1 MMDSK
6 VQELELLSKHLR
18 KEIIEISYHTGKK
31 GVHIGP
37 ALSCADILTVL
48 YGGVMNYK
56 VAEPTWEE
64 RDRFILSKGHAYA
77 ALYAI
82 LSLSGYCSHDYLM
95 ENFMAT
101 EGGRFPVHPVKD
113 PEMGIEASSGSLGMG
128 LGFAVGKAMAAKRK
142 QEKHQVYV
150 LCGDGECNE
159 GSIWEAVFSAAQYK
173 LDNLT
178 LFIDHNKYQQDGQT
192 QGLMH
197 IDFVKMF
204 DAAGWNVREVDGHN
218 VEELYGALLKE
229 PHDDGKPVVYV
240 CHTVKG
246 KGVSFMEGDN
256 SWHHAS
262 MSEEQYNQA
271 MDELKD

>member
-1 MMDSK
+1 MDPK
-6 VQELELLSKHLR
+6 VKELELLSKHLR
-18 KEIIEISYHTGKK
+18 KEIFEISYNTGKK

-37 ALSCADILTVL
+37 ALSCADILAVL
-48 YGGVMNYK
+48 YGDVMNYNVK
-56 VAEPTWEE
+56 DPTWEE

-77 ALYAI
+77 AIYSI
-82 LSLSGYCSHDYLM
+82 ISLSGYCSHEYLM

-113 PEMGIEASSGSLGMG
+113 LEMGIETSSGSLGMG
-128 LGFAVGKAMAAKRK
+128 LGFAVGKAIA
-142 QEKHQVYV
+142 HQVYV

-178 LFIDHNKYQQDGQT
+178 LFIDHNKYQQDGLT
-192 QGLMH
+192 INMMH
-197 IDFVKMF
+197 IDFQKVF
-204 DAAGWNVREVDGHN
+204 EAAGWNVRVVDGHN
-218 VEELYGALLKE
+218 VEELYESIKKE
-229 PHDDGKPVVYV
+229 THNNGKPVVYV
-240 CHTVKG
+240 CNTVKG

-262 MSEEQYNQA
+262 MNDEQYNQA
-271 MDELKD
+271 INELKD

>member
-1 MMDSK
+1 MDPK
-6 VQELELLSKHLR
+6 VKDLELLSKRLR
-18 KEIIEISYHTGKK
+18 EEIIEISYHTGKK

-37 ALSCADILTVL
+37 ALSCADILAVL
-48 YGGVMNYK
+48 YGGIMSYRVN
-56 VAEPTWEE
+56 EPSWED

-77 ALYAI
+77 ALYSI
-82 LSLSGYCSHDYLM
+82 LSLSGYCTHEYLM

-113 PEMGIEASSGSLGMG
+113 LEMGIETSSGSLGMG
-128 LGFAVGKAMAAKRK
+128 LGYAVGKAIAAKRK
-142 QEKHQVYV
+142 NQKHQIYV

-159 GSIWEAVFSAAQYK
+159 GSIWEAVFSAAQYH

-178 LFIDHNKYQQDGQT
+178 LFVDHNKYQQDGMT
-192 QGLMH
+192 QSLMH
-197 IDFVKMF
+197 IGFVKMF
-204 DAAGWNVREVDGHN
+204 EAAGWNVRDVDGHN
-218 VEELYGALLKE
+218 VQQLYESLKKE
-229 PHDDGKPVVYV
+229 PHNGGKPTVYV

-246 KGVSFMEGDN
+246 KGISFMEGDN

-271 MDELKD
+271 INELKD

>member
-1 MMDSK
+1 MDPK
-6 VQELELLSKHLR
+6 VKELEIFAKHLR
-18 KEIIEISYHTGKK
+18 KEIIEISYNTGKK

-37 ALSCADILTVL
+37 ALSCADILAVL

-56 VAEPTWEE
+56 VSEPAWED

-77 ALYAI
+77 ALYSI
-82 LSLSGYCSHDYLM
+82 LSLSGYCSHEYLM
-95 ENFMAT
+95 DNFMAT

-113 PEMGIEASSGSLGMG
+113 LEMGIETSSGSLGMG
-128 LGFAVGKAMAAKRK
+128 LGYAVGKAIAAKRK
-142 QEKHQVYV
+142 NEGHQIYV

-178 LFIDHNKYQQDGQT
+178 LFIDHNKYQQDGLT
-192 QGLMH
+192 QNLMH
-197 IDFVKMF
+197 IDFVKLF
-204 DAAGWNVREVDGHN
+204 EAAGWNVRDVDGHD
-218 VEELYGALLKE
+218 VEKLYESLKKEL
-229 PHDDGKPVVYV
+229 HNDGRPTVYV
-240 CHTVKG
+240 CNTVKG
-246 KGVSFMEGDN
+246 KGISFMDGDN

-271 MDELKD
+271 INELKD

>member
-1 MMDSK
+1 MTSK
-6 VQELELLSKHLR
+6 VKDIELLAKHLR
-18 KEIIEISYHTGKK
+18 KEIIEISYNTGKK

-37 ALSCADILTVL
+37 ALSCADILAVL
-48 YGGVMNYK
+48 YGGIMNYK
-56 VAEPTWEE
+56 ADDPTWVE

-77 ALYAI
+77 AIYSI
-82 LSLSGYCSHDYLM
+82 LSLSGYCSHEYLM

-113 PEMGIEASSGSLGMG
+113 LEMGIETSSGSLGMG
-128 LGFAVGKAMAAKRK
+128 LGYAVGKAIAAKRK
-142 QEKHQVYV
+142 NEKHQIYV

-178 LFIDHNKYQQDGQT
+178 LFIDHNKYQQDGLT
-192 QGLMH
+192 QNLMQ

-204 DAAGWNVREVDGHN
+204 EASGWNVRDVYGHN
-218 VEELYGALLKE
+218 VEELYDSLKNE
-229 PHDDGKPVVYV
+229 QHNEGMPVVYV
-240 CHTVKG
+240 CNTIKG
-246 KGVSFMEGDN
+246 RGISFMEGDN

-271 MDELKD
+271 INELKD

>member
-1 MMDSK
+1 MDPK
-6 VQELELLSKHLR
+6 VKELELLAKHLR
-18 KEIIEISYHTGKK
+18 KEIIEISYNTGKK

-37 ALSCADILTVL
+37 ALSCADILAVL
-48 YGGVMNYK
+48 YGGIMKYK
-56 VAEPTWEE
+56 VNDPIWEE

-77 ALYAI
+77 AIYSI
-82 LSLSGYCSHDYLM
+82 LSLSGYYTHEYLM

-113 PEMGIEASSGSLGMG
+113 LEMGIETSSGSLGMG

-142 QEKHQVYV
+142 DESHQIFV

-178 LFIDHNKYQQDGQT
+178 LFIDHNKYQQDGLT
-192 QGLMH
+192 QNLMH
-197 IDFVKMF
+197 LDFVKLF
-204 DAAGWNVREVDGHN
+204 EAAGWNVRNIDGHN
-218 VEELYGALLKE
+218 VEVLYESLKKE
-229 PHDDGKPVVYV
+229 PHNDGKPTVYV
-240 CHTVKG
+240 CNTAKG

-271 MDELKD
+271 INELKD

>member
-1 MMDSK
+1 MDPK
-6 VQELELLSKHLR
+6 VKELELLAKHLR
-18 KEIIEISYHTGKK
+18 KEIIEISYNTGKK

-37 ALSCADILTVL
+37 ALSCADILAVL
-48 YGGVMNYK
+48 YGGIMNYK
-56 VAEPTWEE
+56 VNNPTWEE

-77 ALYAI
+77 ALYSI
-82 LSLSGYCSHDYLM
+82 LSISGYCSHEYLM

-113 PEMGIEASSGSLGMG
+113 LEMGIETSSGSLGMG
-128 LGFAVGKAMAAKRK
+128 LGYAVGKALAAKRK
-142 QEKHQVYV
+142 NEKHQIYV

-159 GSIWEAVFSAAQYK
+159 GSIWEAVFSASQYK

-178 LFIDHNKYQQDGQT
+178 LFIDHNKYQQDGLT
-192 QGLMH
+192 QNMMH

-204 DAAGWNVREVDGHN
+204 DAAGWTVRDVDGHN
-218 VEELYGALLKE
+218 VGQIYESIKTEQ
-229 PHDDGKPVVYV
+229 HNDGKPVIYV
-240 CHTVKG
+240 CNTLKG

-271 MDELKD
+271 INELKD

>member
-1 MMDSK
+1 MNPRVK
-6 VQELELLSKHLR
+6 ELERLSKHLR
-18 KEIIEISYHTGKK
+18 REIIEISYNTGKK

-37 ALSCADILTVL
+37 ALSCADILAVL
-48 YGGVMNYK
+48 YGGVMNYR
-56 VAEPTWEE
+56 VENPTWED

-77 ALYAI
+77 AIYSI
-82 LSLSGYCSHDYLM
+82 ISLSGYCTHEYLM

-113 PEMGIEASSGSLGMG
+113 LEMGIETSSGSLGMG

-142 QEKHQVYV
+142 NQKHQVYV

-178 LFIDHNKYQQDGQT
+178 LFIDHNKYQQDGLT
-192 QGLMH
+192 QKMMC
-197 IDFVKMF
+197 IDFQKVF
-204 DAAGWNVREVDGHN
+204 EAAGWNVRNMDGHN
-218 VEELYGALLKE
+218 IEELYETLMKE
-229 PHDDGKPVVYV
+229 KHDDGKPVVYV
-240 CHTVKG
+240 CNTVKG

-262 MSEEQYNQA
+262 MNDEQYNQA
-271 MDELKD
+271 INELKD

>member
-1 MMDSK
+1 MDPK
-6 VQELELLSKHLR
+6 VKELELLAKHLR
-18 KEIIEISYHTGKK
+18 KEIIEISYNTGKK

-37 ALSCADILTVL
+37 ALSCADILAVL

-56 VAEPTWEE
+56 VSDPTWEE

-77 ALYAI
+77 AIYSI
-82 LSLSGYCSHDYLM
+82 LSLSGYCSHEYLM
-95 ENFMAT
+95 QNFMAT

-113 PEMGIEASSGSLGMG
+113 LEMGIETSSGSLGMG
-128 LGFAVGKAMAAKRK
+128 LGFAVGKALAAKRK
-142 QEKHQVYV
+142 NQKHQVFV

-178 LFIDHNKYQQDGQT
+178 LFIDHNKYQQDGLT
-192 QGLMH
+192 QNMMH
-197 IDFVKMF
+197 IDFQKVF
-204 DAAGWNVREVDGHN
+204 EAAGWNVRYVDGHN
-218 VEELYGALLKE
+218 VEELYETIKKE
-229 PHDDGKPVVYV
+229 KHNDGKPVVYV
-240 CHTVKG
+240 CNTVKG

-262 MSEEQYNQA
+262 MNDEQYNQA
-271 MDELKD
+271 INELKD

>member
-1 MMDSK
+1 MDPK
-6 VQELELLSKHLR
+6 VKELELLAKHLR
-18 KEIIEISYHTGKK
+18 KEIIEISYNTGKK

-37 ALSCADILTVL
+37 ALSCADILAVL
-48 YGGVMNYK
+48 YGGVMNYN
-56 VAEPTWEE
+56 VNEPAWEE

-77 ALYAI
+77 AIYSI
-82 LSLSGYCSHDYLM
+82 ISLSGYCTHEYLM

-113 PEMGIEASSGSLGMG
+113 LEMGIETSSGSLGMG
-128 LGFAVGKAMAAKRK
+128 LGYAVGKAIAAKRK
-142 QEKHQVYV
+142 NQKHQVYV

-178 LFIDHNKYQQDGQT
+178 LFIDHNKYQQDGLT
-192 QGLMH
+192 QNMMY
-197 IDFVKMF
+197 IDFQKVF
-204 DAAGWNVREVDGHN
+204 EAAGWNVRAVDGHN
-218 VEELYGALLKE
+218 VEELYESIKKE
-229 PHDDGKPVVYV
+229 THSDGKPVVYV
-240 CHTVKG
+240 CNTVKG

-262 MSEEQYNQA
+262 MNDEQYNQA
-271 MDELKD
+271 INELKD

>member
-1 MMDSK
+1 MDPK
-6 VQELELLSKHLR
+6 EKELELLAKRLR
-18 KEIIEISYHTGKK
+18 KEIIEISYNTGKK

-37 ALSCADILTVL
+37 ALSCADILAVL

-56 VAEPTWEE
+56 VEDPLWDD

-77 ALYAI
+77 AIYSI
-82 LSLSGYCSHDYLM
+82 LSLSGFCSHEFLM
-95 ENFMAT
+95 DNFMAT

-113 PEMGIEASSGSLGMG
+113 LEMGIETSSGSLGMG
-128 LGFAVGKAMAAKRK
+128 LSYAVGKAIAAKRK
-142 QEKHQVYV
+142 NQKHQIYV

-178 LFIDHNKYQQDGQT
+178 LFIDHNKFQQDGPT
-192 QGLMH
+192 QNMVN
-197 IDFVKMF
+197 INFQKIF
-204 DAAGWNVREVDGHN
+204 EAAGWNVRDVDGHS
-218 VEELYGALLKE
+218 VSQLYDSIKKE
-229 PHDDGKPVVYV
+229 QHNDGKPVVYV
-240 CHTVKG
+240 CNTIKG

-262 MSEEQYNQA
+262 MNEEQYNQA
-271 MDELKD
+271 INELKD

>member
-1 MMDSK
+1 MDPK
-6 VQELELLSKHLR
+6 VKELELLSKHLR
-18 KEIIEISYHTGKK
+18 KEIIEISYNTGKK

-37 ALSCADILTVL
+37 ALSCADILAVL
-48 YGGVMNYK
+48 YGDIMNYK
-56 VAEPTWEE
+56 VNDPTWEE

-77 ALYAI
+77 AIYSI
-82 LSLSGYCSHDYLM
+82 LSLSGYCSHEYLM

-113 PEMGIEASSGSLGMG
+113 LEMGIEASSGSLGMG
-128 LGFAVGKAMAAKRK
+128 LGYAVGKAMAAKRK
-142 QEKHQVYV
+142 NEKHQIYV

-178 LFIDHNKYQQDGQT
+178 LFIDHNKYQQDGHT
-192 QGLMH
+192 QDMMH

-204 DAAGWNVREVDGHN
+204 EAAGWNVRDVDGHS
-218 VEELYGALLKE
+218 VEELYTSLKNE
-229 PHDDGKPVVYV
+229 QHNNGKPTVYV
-240 CHTVKG
+240 CNTVKG

-271 MDELKD
+271 INELKD

>member
-1 MMDSK
+1 MTSK
-6 VQELELLSKHLR
+6 VKDIELLAKHLR
-18 KEIIEISYHTGKK
+18 KEIIEISYNTGKK

-37 ALSCADILTVL
+37 ALSCADILAVL
-48 YGGVMNYK
+48 YGGIMNYK
-56 VAEPTWEE
+56 ADDPTWVE

-77 ALYAI
+77 AIYSI
-82 LSLSGYCSHDYLM
+82 LSLSGYCSHEYLM

-113 PEMGIEASSGSLGMG
+113 LEMGIETSSGSLGMG
-128 LGFAVGKAMAAKRK
+128 LGYAVGKAIAAKRK
-142 QEKHQVYV
+142 NEKHQIYV

-178 LFIDHNKYQQDGQT
+178 LFIDHNKYQQDGLT
-192 QGLMH
+192 QNLMQ

-204 DAAGWNVREVDGHN
+204 EASGWNVRDVDGHN
-218 VEELYGALLKE
+218 VEELYDSLKNE
-229 PHDDGKPVVYV
+229 QHNEGMPVVYV
-240 CHTVKG
+240 CNTIKG
-246 KGVSFMEGDN
+246 RGISFMEGDN

-271 MDELKD
+271 INELKD